1 MTRPGL
7 LALLALC
14 FAVAGCGGDP
24 LSPSAISVPG
34 SMPLTMTFTPESRTF
49 AAATEDY
56 RRLWADEGSRIV
68 AALESISGLG
78 FFQGNINAI
87 VYEGVSFSGNR
98 DTPMRLRASY
108 SPDSKRSSLVHE
120 LGHRL
125 ISQLTIR
132 PSDLD
137 EHSVLDLFLYDVWEN
152 LWGVEF
158 ANRQVQFE
166 SGLQATYESAWR
178 WALLITKPERA
189 ARFASIVQSNRR

>member
-1 MTRPGL
+1 MTRRGL
-7 LALLALC
+7 LAQLALC
-14 FAVAGCGGDP
+14 LAIAGCGSDP
-24 LSPSAISVPG
+24 SSPSAISLPG
-34 SMPLTMTFTPESRTF
+34 SMPLTMTFTPQNQRF

-68 AALESISGLG
+68 AILESITGLG
-78 FFQGNINAI
+78 FFQGNISAI

-108 SPDSKRSSLVHE
+108 SPDSKRSSLAHE

-125 ISQLTIR
+125 ISQLTMR

-137 EHSVLDLFLYDVWEN
+137 EHRVLDLILYDAWEN

-158 ANRQVQFE
+158 ATRQVQFE
-166 SGLQATYESAWR
+166 SGLQGTYESAWR
-178 WALLITKPERA
+178 WALLLTKAERA